1 MTTATDRPSGPAVA
15 VVVVQDGRLPAGT
28 GEAVAEAGGLAIL
41 VGAGAS
47 SAAAAVPAATKLW
60 TLELDLGPG
69 RLSDRLAPM
78 LDGVPLVLLPASP
91 DGRDLA
97 PRLAASMERP
107 LLAEAVQVD
116 VEVGIEVEV
125 GVGAGAARPAQ
136 PGKAEPVGDGEG
148 GAALSAGPAR
158 TAGCLIRAEL
168 LRVDGQVVVPVECRR
183 PVVATL
189 ALGGRAAPVD
199 IYEPVIIPLVGPND
213 LPSPA
218 EQTRSG
224 FPSATPG
231 GPDPEVLAM
240 IEPDPATMDLADAR
254 RVIAGGAGLVPRNAS
269 DPQAQALFQLLAAV
283 AATLGASMGATRV
296 ATDAGW
302 TGPERQIGTTGV
314 AIDPDVYV
322 AFGVSGAAQHTG
334 GLGAPSHVV
343 SVNTDPACPMTAM
356 ANLGL
361 VADAPDL
368 LLELAEHLGVD
379 VPPGLEDLVPSPS
392 PAERHA

>member
-1 MTTATDRPSGPAVA
+1 MTGPTDRPSGSAVA
-15 VVVVQDGRLPAGT
+15 VVVVHDGRLPAGT
-28 GEAVAEAGGLAIL
+28 GEAVAEAGGLAVL
-41 VGAGAS
+41 VGPGAS
-47 SAAAAVPAATKLW
+47 SAAVAVPAATKVW

-69 RLSDRLAPM
+69 RLSEQLGPM
-78 LDGVPLVLLPASP
+78 LAGVPLVLLPASP

-97 PRLAASMERP
+97 PRLAAKMERP
-107 LLAEAVQVD
+107 LLAEAVQV
-116 VEVGIEVEV
+116 EVEV
-125 GVGAGAARPAQ
+125 AAG
-136 PGKAEPVGDGEG
+136 
-148 GAALSAGPAR
+148 SAV
-158 TAGCLIRAEL
+158 CLIRAEL

-183 PVVATL
+183 PVVVTL
-189 ALGGRAAPVD
+189 ALDGRAAPVD
-199 IYEPVIIPLVGPND
+199 IHEPVIIPVVGPED
-213 LPSPA
+213 LPWRV
-218 EQTRSG
+218 EQTGSDS
-224 FPSATPG
+224 PSAAPG

-240 IEPDPATMDLADAR
+240 IEPDPATMDLTDAR

-269 DPQAQALFQLLAAV
+269 DSQAQALFQLLAAV

-314 AIDPDVYV
+314 TVDPDLYV
-322 AFGVSGAAQHTG
+322 ALGVSGAAQHTG

-379 VPPGLEDLVPSPS
+379 VPPGLEDLVAPAF
-392 PAERHA
+392 PAEHHA